1 MSKTPRYRADNYKTF
16 SMDGLEPNARAH
28 LLALFQNR
36 YHRVSFNQLV
46 WLGKD
51 GRSRCKGFE
60 QALAE
65 WYRTLGLRFLWLG

>member
-1 MSKTPRYRADNYKTF
+1 MNRPPGYQSRMYKTF
-16 SMDGLEPNARAH
+16 TMKALEPNARAH
-28 LLALFQNR
+28 LVALFHNP

-60 QALAE
+60 LALAE